1 MKEIFVKNAHWVT
14 TKKIVDGYDG
24 ILTVANESENI
35 PFQIKRVY
43 YIYNLINHKKVQR
56 GLHAHRTLQ
65 QVMFC
70 VNGEC
75 NVIVD
80 DGVQQQKVVLDEPN
94 KGIYLG
100 TYLWHVMDE
109 FKNNCILLVFASDL
123 YDESDYIRNYDE
135 FLEVAANQK
144 KIIHHSFAKTGS
156 DY

>member
-14 TKKIVDGYDG
+14 TKKIVDGSDG

-35 PFQIKRVY
+35 PFQMKRVY

-70 VNGEC
+70 VNGGC
-75 NVIVD
+75 NVILD
-80 DGVQQQKVVLDEPN
+80 DGVRQQEIVLDQPN

-100 TYLWHVMDE
+100 THLWHVMDK

-135 FLEVAANQK
+135 FLELAANQK

-156 DY
+156 DH